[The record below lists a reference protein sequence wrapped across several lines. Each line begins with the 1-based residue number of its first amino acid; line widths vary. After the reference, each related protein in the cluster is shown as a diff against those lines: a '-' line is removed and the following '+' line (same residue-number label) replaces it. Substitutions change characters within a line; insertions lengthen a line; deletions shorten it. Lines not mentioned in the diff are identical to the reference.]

1 MRMISIVS
9 CCSVIVSQLANSNK
23 YMNYREAYLA
33 VPCSEAIEGVCD
45 CVIYATKKR
54 NIYLHYH
61 KECFSND
68 KADIQF
74 KQAIRN

>member
-1 MRMISIVS
+1 
-9 CCSVIVSQLANSNK
+9 
-23 YMNYREAYLA
+23 MNYREAYLA